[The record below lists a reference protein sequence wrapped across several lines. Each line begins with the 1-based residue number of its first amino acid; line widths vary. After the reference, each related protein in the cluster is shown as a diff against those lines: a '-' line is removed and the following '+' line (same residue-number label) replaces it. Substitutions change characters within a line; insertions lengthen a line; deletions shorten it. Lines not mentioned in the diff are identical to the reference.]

1 MGEINQEQI
10 SEQPSD
16 VDALYESIYNP
27 KPVNEP
33 TQTDMFEI
41 DGQKFTKDQLLE
53 NTKNWLSNQDKLK
66 EYEKLAEYKEVD
78 EYVKSNPDWW
88 NNVQSSYKNKNN
100 VAENKNNSDNE
111 INPNNLT
118 PELKAIYNELTTLK
132 HNLQITEEDKA
143 LDSEITKIKNSYKDV
158 NFDFKDESGLTLEQ
172 QVLKHAGQIGTK
184 SFDVAFKSFYF
195 DKYLG
200 KVEERGKEAVIKDL
214 ERKKKL
220 GIISE
225 SKSSLVDKLS
235 SSKTSKNSSY
245 SDLAN
250 EALKELGLL

>member
-1 MGEINQEQI
+1 MSEINENQE
-10 SEQPSD
+10 SND

-33 TQTDMFEI
+33 VQSDMFEI

-53 NTKNWLSNQDKLK
+53 NTKNWLTNQEKLK
-66 EYEKLAEYKEVD
+66 EYDKLAEYKEVD
-78 EYVKSNPDWW
+78 EYVKANPDWW

-132 HNLQITEEDKA
+132 QNLQITEEDKA
-143 LDSEITKIKNSYKDV
+143 LDSEITKIRNSYKDV

-195 DKYLG
+195 DKYIN
-200 KVEERGKEAVIKDL
+200 KAEDRGKEAVIKDL

-225 SKSSLVDKLS
+225 SKSPLVDKLS
-235 SSKTSKNSSY
+235 ASKTSKNSSY